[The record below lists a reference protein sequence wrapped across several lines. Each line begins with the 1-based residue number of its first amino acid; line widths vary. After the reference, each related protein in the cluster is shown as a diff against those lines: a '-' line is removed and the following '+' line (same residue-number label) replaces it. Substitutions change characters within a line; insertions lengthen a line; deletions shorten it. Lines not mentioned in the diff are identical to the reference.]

1 MCAWQLGACAA
12 ARASIMKLSLKPLV
26 LKVGRGLKIMVF
38 PAAACSP
45 ELETR
50 VWLCEFVH
58 SNVNKRSGLFV
69 FWGTVAGNGQQQQP
83 VKCCDPVS
91 DRLQA
96 AGRAVLQPRCV
107 WLWTSAR
114 SEGNLGA
121 DILLVREDFQR
132 RTRYVYLLFIDV
144 FIYYRRLDGWFKT
157 GRWQV
162 ADVWV

>member
-1 MCAWQLGACAA
+1 MAA
-12 ARASIMKLSLKPLV
+12 
-26 LKVGRGLKIMVF
+26 GRMRSSSGFNNEVESK
-38 PAAACSP
+38 AAGP
-45 ELETR
+45 ESWSRTENNGVSRGCLLTGT
-50 VWLCEFVH
+50 WD
-58 SNVNKRSGLFV
+58 SGLTLWVCPLECKQALGVVCFL
-69 FWGTVAGNGQQQQP
+69 GTVAGNGQQQQP